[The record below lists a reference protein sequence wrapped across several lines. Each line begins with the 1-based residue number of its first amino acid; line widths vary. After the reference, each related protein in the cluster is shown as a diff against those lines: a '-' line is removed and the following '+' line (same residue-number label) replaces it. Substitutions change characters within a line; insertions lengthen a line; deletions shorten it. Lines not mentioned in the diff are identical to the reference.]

1 MMSYNSPFTGN
12 VIQPTDVAY
21 RAITLSANLQLE
33 WPINGN
39 ATDDYAARIME
50 VTATTGGLRLD
61 MPPANQASVGNDAL
75 IRNVGGTTFTVADFD
90 GNTIVSVAAGE
101 AKYIYIETNP
111 DEAGTWGV
119 IAFGVGTSNVDAAT
133 LAGYGLLASGNT
145 LNQSHPVSTIN
156 SNYTVLASDRA
167 QTLVWTGGTGPF
179 TLTAATTVG
188 NNWFT
193 LIRNSGTG
201 TLTVDPPGGELID
214 SLGSIDLQPSD
225 SCFVVS
231 SGTAFYS
238 IGIGRSTQFNFT
250 QLTKAVT
257 TGTYTLTPTEA
268 SNVIQKY
275 TGTLTNNV
283 TIQVPQTIQIYY
295 ITNQTD
301 GTASNF
307 TITFTT
313 GIAGSGT
320 AIVPAGQQ
328 VILICDSVNLLNA
341 STVLAGTVNLQIG
354 NGTVSSP
361 SLAFASETNTGIY
374 RPAAGQFGVTVL
386 GTQRLNVAAAGI
398 TVTGTGTFSGGV
410 LGGTF

>member
-1 MMSYNSPFTGN
+1 MSYNSPFTGN

-50 VTATTGGLRLD
+50 VTATAGGLRLD

-90 GNTIVSVAAGE
+90 GNTIVSIAAGE

-119 IAFGVGTSNVDAAT
+119 IAFGVGTSNVDAST

-145 LNQSHPVSTIN
+145 LNQSHPVSTIS
-156 SNYTVLASDRA
+156 SNYTVLTSDRA
-167 QTLVWTGGTGPF
+167 QTLAWTGGAGTF
-179 TLTAATTVG
+179 SLTSAATLG

-193 LIRNSGTG
+193 LIRNAGTG
-201 TLTVDPPGGELID
+201 TLNIDPAGGETID
-214 SLGSIDLQPSD
+214 GSSTIDLQPSD

-231 SGTAFYS
+231 SGTTFYT
-238 IGIGRSTQFNFT
+238 IGIGRSTEFNFT

-283 TIQVPQTIQIYY
+283 TVVLPQTIQVYY

-301 GTASNF
+301 GTGSNF

-313 GIAGSGT
+313 GVTGGGT

-328 VILICDSVNLLNA
+328 VILLCDSVNLLNA
-341 STVLAGTVNLQIG
+341 STILAGTTNLSIG
-354 NGTVSSP
+354 DGSASAP
-361 SLAFASETNTGIY
+361 SLAFASETNTGVY
-374 RPAAGQFGVTVL
+374 RPGAGQFAITIL
-386 GTQRLNVAAAGI
+386 GTQRLNVAASGVS
-398 TVTGTGTFSGGV
+398 VTGTGTFSSGV

>member
-1 MMSYNSPFTGN
+1 MSYNSPFTGN

-21 RAITLSANLQLE
+21 RSITLSTNLQLE

-50 VTATTGGLRLD
+50 VTATAGGLLLK

-75 IRNVGGTTFTVADFD
+75 IRNIGGTTFTVADFD
-90 GNTIVSVAAGE
+90 GNTIVAVAAGE

-119 IAFGVGTSNVDAAT
+119 IAFGVGTSNVDAGT

-145 LNQSHPVSTIN
+145 LNQSHPVTTIS
-156 SNYTVLASDRA
+156 SNYSITVSDRA
-167 QTLVWTGGTGPF
+167 QTLVWTGGAGTF
-179 TLTAATTVG
+179 TLASVITLG

-193 LIRNSGTG
+193 IVRNGGTG
-201 TLTVDPPGGELID
+201 TLAVAPGGGQLINGES
-214 SLGSIDLQPSD
+214 SLDLQPSD
-225 SCFVVS
+225 SCFVIS

-238 IGIGRSTQFNFT
+238 VGIGRSTEFNFT

-257 TGTYTLTPTEA
+257 TGSYTLTPVEA

-283 TIQVPQTIQIYY
+283 TIVLPQTIQVYY

-301 GTASNF
+301 GTGSNF

-313 GIAGSGT
+313 GVSGAGT

-328 VILICDSVNLLNA
+328 VILLCDSVNLLNA
-341 STVLAGTVNLQIG
+341 STIAAGTANLSIA
-354 NGTVSSP
+354 NGTVGAP
-361 SLAFASETNTGIY
+361 SLSFASESNTGVY
-374 RPAAGQFGVTVL
+374 RPAAGQFGISIL
-386 GTQRLNVAAAGI
+386 GTQRLNI
-398 TVTGTGTFSGGV
+398 TATGVSVTGTGTFSSGV